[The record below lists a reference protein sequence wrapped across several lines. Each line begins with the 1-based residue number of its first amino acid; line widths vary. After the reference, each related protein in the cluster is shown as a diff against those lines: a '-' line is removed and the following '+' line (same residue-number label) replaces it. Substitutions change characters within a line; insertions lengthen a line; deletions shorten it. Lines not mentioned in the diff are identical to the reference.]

1 MSDEEQLAT
10 DKSAAGGKV
19 AYPGGFDDFFRAE
32 YRKLAKALMVMEG
45 ASAADADD
53 CVAHAMEKLFER
65 WNLPV
70 SDPGRVR
77 HPRAYALKTARRWLK
92 DERCRLRSVA
102 LDEDGATLPTDKSA
116 LTASEDRQFVA
127 SILAC
132 LPSAQRQ
139 VMYLITEGYTPAEI
153 AEVLHKK
160 ANNVRQVVHLVKK
173 RLRPLL
179 EPPEMGPPEEE
190 EER

>member
-1 MSDEEQLAT
+1 MPDEEQFAT
-10 DKSAAGGKV
+10 GDSAADGRV

-32 YRKLAKALMVMEG
+32 YRKLVKALMVMEG
-45 ASAADADD
+45 ASPTDADD

-65 WNLPV
+65 WHLPV

-77 HPRAYALKTARRWLK
+77 HPRAYAMKTARRRLK
-92 DERCRLRSVA
+92 DERHRLQSVA
-102 LDEDGATLPTDKSA
+102 LDEDGSMLPTDKSA
-116 LTASEDRQFVA
+116 LTALEDRQFVA
-127 SILAC
+127 NTLAC

-139 VMYLITEGYTPAEI
+139 VMHLITEGYTPAEI

-160 ANNVRQVVHLVKK
+160 PNNIRQIIHLVKK

-179 EPPEMGPPEEE
+179 DPPAIGSPQEE